1 MNNFAII
8 GNSHLSQFDNP
19 HMKTIYGYGAS
30 ILGLWNENSVLQLK
44 KHILDYQKNNKNDIL
59 VFFLGQTD
67 IEFIYYFKSVKQN
80 KKIDINEY
88 IHDLVDKYISFI
100 KTFITNKVVILGIN
114 PHVIKDIQHTYNVN
128 FTEKTP
134 QNPNGDNSSDKYK
147 FSDYLHI
154 YNDSYETRC
163 SYNMLFNKMLEEK
176 CKHNNVNYITDN
188 DIILDDNGN
197 VKEKYFPRLVD
208 HHLVKNIDLYNHL
221 VEKLKTVQ
229 FP

>member
-1 MNNFAII
+1 M
-8 GNSHLSQFDNP
+8 
-19 HMKTIYGYGAS
+19 
-30 ILGLWNENSVLQLK
+30 
-44 KHILDYQKNNKNDIL
+44 
-59 VFFLGQTD
+59 
-67 IEFIYYFKSVKQN
+67 
-80 KKIDINEY
+80 
-88 IHDLVDKYISFI
+88 
-100 KTFITNKVVILGIN
+100 
-114 PHVIKDIQHTYNVN
+114 N
-128 FTEKTP
+128 FTEKNP

-197 VKEKYFPRLVD
+197 VKEKYFPKQVD
-208 HHLVKNIDLYNHL
+208 HHLVKNIDLYNDL
-221 VEKLKTVQ
+221 IEKLKTVQ